1 MALAGFAYPTYAVGG
16 QLCMPAREARD
27 IVAQRHVLPPF
38 EVMHSMS
45 VLARAEPLNIR
56 LCRSGE
62 NLTYEVVLLHRDGRL
77 LRIFVDA
84 VSGKTVNPK

>member
-1 MALAGFAYPTYAVGG
+1 
-16 QLCMPAREARD
+16 
-27 IVAQRHVLPPF
+27 
-38 EVMHSMS
+38 
-45 VLARAEPLNIR
+45 